1 MNKFLK
7 GSLIT
12 LVIVLNTILVYR
24 YAPGIKQFFA
34 FSSYNEI
41 APTTEQVSP
50 ELIADIAEPNPIQ
63 TQVDKSEPVSLI
75 PISKSNRGACELA
88 FVGSSCMDKLKQT
101 QKKQI
106 YTWIDANGIRH
117 LSDSPRPF
125 DASIPVELAG
135 VIEPENIAVNFV
147 GSKGSQKLR
156 QAIASRVKKSKAFYE
171 QVLPASL
178 VKPITINIRLI
189 DDEADYKN
197 YLTKVAPRS
206 LSSQGVYIAS
216 LNESVVWVKSE
227 DQAIRTASHEAMHSM
242 NRHWIGQMGRWLNE
256 GLAEVAEDF
265 ENLSGQN
272 ANPLP
277 FEKLIN
283 ASKENW
289 STNPDVHYASAKAHV
304 GRLFVK
310 DKKGLARLLLA
321 ESENGCDELSFDEI
335 NTALSYKL

>member
-1 MNKFLK
+1 MNKFIK
-7 GSLIT
+7 GSLIA
-12 LVIVLNTILVYR
+12 LVIALNTILVYQ
-24 YAPGIKQFFA
+24 YAPGVKQFFA
-34 FSSYNEI
+34 FNSDNEI
-41 APTTEQVSP
+41 APTGKQESP
-50 ELIADIAEPNPIQ
+50 ELIADIAEPSGTQ
-63 TQVDKSEPVSLI
+63 TQDGASEPVSPI
-75 PISKSNRGACELA
+75 PISKSNRAAQELA
-88 FVGSSCMDKLKQT
+88 IIGSTCMDKLKQT

-117 LSDSPRPF
+117 LSDSPRRF

-135 VIEPENIAVNFV
+135 VIKPENIAVNFV

-156 QAIASRVKKSKAFYE
+156 QAIVSRVKKSKAFCE

-206 LSSQGVYIAS
+206 ESTQGVYIAS
-216 LNESVVWVKSE
+216 LNESVVWVKNE
-227 DQAIRTASHEAMHSM
+227 EQAIRTASHEAVHSM
-242 NRHWIGQMGRWLNE
+242 HRHWIGQMGRWLNE

-277 FEKLIN
+277 FEKLIS

-289 STNPDVHYASAKAHV
+289 NSNPDVHYASAKAHV
-304 GRLFVK
+304 GRLFAK

-321 ESENGCDELSFDEI
+321 ESENGCAELSYDEI